1 MCNVDNEK
9 KHVQDAATKLFDAL
23 DNVGYDGWLCVREQ
37 DDDARIRDWSFI
49 AARSPIELLQLI
61 SHLVEFMYAVE
72 DDNKRC

>member
-1 MCNVDNEK
+1 MCNVDNDK
-9 KHVQDAATKLFDAL
+9 KHVQDAATELFDAL

-37 DDDARIRDWSFI
+37 DDDARIRDWSFV

-61 SHLVEFMYAVE
+61 SHLVEFLYAVE